1 MAQTLELCARNHTLS
16 HSRSDGRDGVE
27 PGVKNRW
34 CMVVKWLARLEVCRV
49 GIGQARRLGDLD
61 WSGTVS
67 VRQAYELGSGRV
79 PR

>member
-1 MAQTLELCARNHTLS
+1 MEPVIKN
-16 HSRSDGRDGVE
+16 SR
-27 PGVKNRW
+27 
-34 CMVVKWLARLEVCRV
+34 CTVVKWFARLEVCRV

-67 VRQAYELGSGRV
+67 VHQAYELSYGKV

>member
-1 MAQTLELCARNHTLS
+1 MGAKCRAR
-16 HSRSDGRDGVE
+16 R
-27 PGVKNRW
+27 
-34 CMVVKWLARLEVCRV
+34 EVCRV

-67 VRQAYELGSGRV
+67 VHQAYELGSGRV

>member
-1 MAQTLELCARNHTLS
+1 M
-16 HSRSDGRDGVE
+16 E
-27 PGVKNRW
+27 PVVKNRW

-67 VRQAYELGSGRV
+67 VHQAYELSSGRV
-79 PR
+79 LRSIHRMGSLSI